1 MASSAEG
8 IALKSEGANIAF
20 LLIHGF
26 NSSVDQ
32 VASLGEFLESK
43 GIASFAV
50 KLAGHGASPLDLHN
64 SNWEHWIQSALK
76 GLEMVKSWNPKYL
89 FIAGLSMGGA
99 LSLLLSAR
107 ETGIDG
113 VVALSPAV
121 FEGSLVSKFVPLLKR
136 VKRYRTLDLSYIPEM
151 YDISY
156 SKVKEE
162 STSAL
167 HEVLKLMK
175 VVQKELPDVTI
186 PATIIQSGA
195 DKTIDPKNGEIAF
208 NAISSENKQLH
219 IIEGAD
225 HVLTCHTSRFEVFD
239 LIEAFVTSIVQ
250 AKG

>member
-1 MASSAEG
+1 MASPAEG
-8 IALKSEGANIAF
+8 VALRAEGANIAF

-43 GIASFAV
+43 GIESFAV

-64 SNWEHWIQSALK
+64 SNRKLWIQSALN
-76 GLEMVKSWNPKYL
+76 GLELVKSWNPQHL
-89 FIAGLSMGGA
+89 FIGGLSMGGA
-99 LSLLLSAR
+99 LALLLSAR

-121 FEGSLVSKFVPLLKR
+121 FEDSLISKFVPILKR
-136 VKRYRTLDLSYIPEM
+136 VKRYRSLDLSYIPEM
-151 YDISY
+151 YEIPY

-162 STSAL
+162 SVSAL

-175 VVQKELPDVTI
+175 IVQKELPDVNI
-186 PATIIQSGA
+186 PAIIIQSGA
-195 DKTIDPKNGEIAF
+195 DKTIDPTNGKFAF
-208 NAISSENKQLH
+208 ESISSENKQLH

-225 HVLTCHTSRFEVFD
+225 HVLTCHSTRFEVFR
-239 LIEAFVTSIVQ
+239 LIEEFVASIVEP
-250 AKG
+250 KG